1 MELEHLLFDVSDHIA
16 TMTLN
21 RPEARNAFSQ
31 DMRRSMGVALERV
44 REGAGTDV
52 KALIITG
59 AGGGV
64 LRPWRRQR
72 DGGSP
77 QGISSGQS
85 SGHALEPPTAEG
97 NSGP

>member
-1 MELEHLLFDVSDHIA
+1 MELEHLLLDVSDHIA

-31 DMRRSMGVALERV
+31 DMRKSMGVALERV

-59 AGGGV
+59 AGGRSAPVATSKGWGIAA
-64 LRPWRRQR
+64 RDRQWTIVR
-72 DGGSP
+72 TC
-77 QGISSGQS
+77 
-85 SGHALEPPTAEG
+85 A
-97 NSGP
+97 